1 MAELAERDFF
11 TDLAI
16 AEDPIPYFTEL
27 RAKSPVHREPHR
39 GVMMVTGYDEALQVW
54 SQPDKFSSCIS
65 IMGPMSPVSFEVKG
79 DDISAEIREHH
90 HLVPWATHFITF
102 DQPEHMAHRTMLTR
116 LLTYK
121 RLKQNELYMI
131 GLADRL
137 IDKFIASGKCE
148 LVNDYAQTLATL
160 VICDL
165 LGVPEADRDELCE
178 TIGPPPGMVGDP
190 DHKAAPDPLEY
201 LDGRFTSYMAELR
214 RAPQDNMMSELANSK
229 FPDGSIPKLEE
240 LVRIATFL
248 FVAGQDTSAKL
259 ITSIFKILGER
270 PDLQA
275 LLRADRSKIPEF
287 IEEALRFESP
297 TKVNFRMTSTS
308 TRVGDVEVP
317 AGTVLT
323 LGLGAINRDPARFDN
338 PDEFQLGRA
347 HVRDQIAFGRGPHAC
362 PGAPLARLEA
372 RVTLERFLD
381 RLDNIRISEAE
392 HGPPGA
398 RRYDYEATFILN
410 GLNILHLEFDAR

>member
-27 RAKSPVHREPHR
+27 RARSPVTREPHH
-39 GVMMVTGYDEALQVW
+39 GVMMVTGYDEAMQVW
-54 SQPDKFSSCIS
+54 SQPDKFSSCVS
-65 IMGPMSPVSFEVKG
+65 VTGPMPPIPFEVKG
-79 DDISAEIREHH
+79 DDISAEVRKHH
-90 HLVPWATHFITF
+90 HLFPWATHFITF

-121 RLKQNELYMI
+121 RLKNNELYMI

-137 IDKFIASGKCE
+137 IDKFIARGKCE

-160 VICDL
+160 VITDL
-165 LGVPEADRDELCE
+165 LGVPEADRDELCDV
-178 TIGPPPGMVGDP
+178 IGPPPGMVGDP

-201 LDGRFTSYMAELR
+201 LDRRFTEYMAELQ
-214 RAPQDNMMSELANSK
+214 RAPRDNMMSELANST
-229 FPDGSIPKLEE
+229 FADGSKPTLDET
-240 LVRIATFL
+240 VRIATFL

-275 LLRADRSKIPEF
+275 QLRDDRGKIPEF

-297 TKVNFRMTSTS
+297 TKVNFRLATTSTM
-308 TRVGDVEVP
+308 VGDVAIP

-323 LGLGAINRDPARFDN
+323 LGLGAINRDPSHFDQ
-338 PDEFQLGRA
+338 PDEFQMGRP
-347 HVRDQIAFGRGPHAC
+347 HVRDHIAFGRGPHAC

-381 RLDNIRISEAE
+381 RLENIRISEAE

-398 RRYDYEATFILN
+398 RRYDYESTYILN
-410 GLNILHLEFDAR
+410 GLNVLHLEFDAR